1 MNKHAKKCDSYTSQP
16 HLHVIHFFKLQN
28 SKKKFGFPGEAFTA
42 ETEKSNFRIEYL
54 REFEIKFE
62 NTVACESGA

>member
-1 MNKHAKKCDSYTSQP
+1 MQKKCSSYTSLP
-16 HLHVIHFFKLQN
+16 YLHVSHFLKLQN
-28 SKKKFGFPGEAFTA
+28 SKKYFGFPGEAFTA

-62 NTVACESGA
+62 ITLACESGA